1 MLRLRRSSQPLG
13 FAVELLC
20 CVAFVPNFGP
30 NELQQTDSY
39 VFRTETALVR
49 LDVSVLDAKG
59 NAIRDL
65 MPSDFELRQDGKQRP
80 VVFAEFRQVADLGQ
94 AGHDADARIGIA
106 SGGRRLVIVVD
117 DMRMSFE
124 NVVRVRQDLLAA
136 LVRNS
141 LPDDQMMIVGT
152 RGGAR
157 TVAFTRDPVV
167 LAEQVEALRW
177 EAPTRNNQ
185 PDTDE
190 RRRSCMDTPG
200 SESVLDVEFGDS
212 PLAFIASAVSELR
225 SHPGRKIILLLA
237 DGINDMCPEYRWR
250 FDERLRRLTDL
261 AARSSSIIYA
271 LQTRAFSSGVRMPD
285 QRSRGSD
292 VTGVPSL
299 ATVHNEVSERMK
311 KLAEPTGGY
320 AERSNSI
327 LALLTAALKDSSSY
341 YVLAYEP
348 PAGTFTTGKVRYRR
362 LEVRVSRAGATVRTR
377 AGFYS
382 IADSELIPR

>member
-1 MLRLRRSSQPLG
+1 M
-13 FAVELLC
+13 
-20 CVAFVPNFGP
+20 
-30 NELQQTDSY
+30 
-39 VFRTETALVR
+39 FRTETALVR

-190 RRRSCMDTPG
+190 RRR
-200 SESVLDVEFGDS
+200 
-212 PLAFIASAVSELR
+212 
-225 SHPGRKIILLLA
+225 
-237 DGINDMCPEYRWR
+237 
-250 FDERLRRLTDL
+250 
-261 AARSSSIIYA
+261 
-271 LQTRAFSSGVRMPD
+271 
-285 QRSRGSD
+285 
-292 VTGVPSL
+292 
-299 ATVHNEVSERMK
+299 
-311 KLAEPTGGY
+311 
-320 AERSNSI
+320 
-327 LALLTAALKDSSSY
+327 
-341 YVLAYEP
+341 
-348 PAGTFTTGKVRYRR
+348 
-362 LEVRVSRAGATVRTR
+362 
-377 AGFYS
+377 
-382 IADSELIPR
+382 